1 MFVKINLQSG
11 YHQLKIEECDV
22 PKSAFQT
29 RYGHYEFLVIPL
41 MDLLN
46 QVFKEYLDKFMILLI
61 DDILM
66 YSKSWDEHKE
76 HFCIVLQTLKEH
88 KLYEKIF

>member
-1 MFVKINLQSG
+1 
-11 YHQLKIEECDV
+11 
-22 PKSAFQT
+22 
-29 RYGHYEFLVIPL
+29 

-88 KLYEKIF
+88 KLYEKIFECELWLDTIVFLGHMVSMEVVSLDSSKVEAISKWLR